1 MDASLF
7 TTTGIK
13 GGERHVQQNKNE
25 VNFDAIRPF
34 HNFPGLRA
42 MDVDH
47 CYALSGYQVDF
58 HIPIL
63 IVIVFIRQAKDLVRA
78 C

>member
-1 MDASLF
+1 MLHRYYTSILLFLRNFFLDASLF

-34 HNFPGLRA
+34 HNFPGFGA
-42 MDVDH
+42 YG
-47 CYALSGYQVDF
+47 C
-58 HIPIL
+58 
-63 IVIVFIRQAKDLVRA
+63 
-78 C
+78 